1 MSRNLTVIV
10 FPNHVARLTGICVV
24 RIGVRRVK
32 VELGS
37 GRIDWFP
44 SKLLPVALPEATM
57 DLAETFDAIR
67 KSYPDGWQR

>member
-1 MSRNLTVIV
+1 MSTNMTVIV

-44 SKLLPVALPEATM
+44 RKLLPETLPEESM
-57 DLAETFDAIR
+57 ELAMKFEELR
-67 KSYPDGWQR
+67 KRYPDGWQR